1 MLAKQGDKDKVEF
14 YNLLQKH
21 EWQITDIQYNK
32 EISDELMLR
41 HARVQDAVKALSPD
55 DAAKFKV
62 KTLNRVGYRAGY
74 APRLTEG
81 AFKLRYMYSPG
92 KTGVKGKYDKFLEI
106 GSVTSKDE
114 IEKAVR
120 TYNKNNPDIYKKIK
134 ESGNAVIQVR
144 PSNRL
149 LSVIKDTEF
158 SRGFNDD
165 FNIGVLE
172 IEDAL
177 NQKVSDDVSFVDRI
191 FRQSKRRDIQGP
203 TKYTPRQEL
212 AQQLNQQ
219 FYNAR
224 RSAEFAKLETEVM
237 ELVLKHKDTQP
248 ELVEYAIEWLNML
261 GGKKTGFERTMDN
274 VANSAINLFSKIP
287 GTKAILDKMNLS
299 PGGVEFRQLSNSITA
314 ISSFA
319 ALGFNPA
326 TALLQYTIL
335 GLNVIP
341 MVMANGGTWRTIE
354 KGLRQGLK
362 GKKGKYAKLME
373 KSGIYNLDLDGAV
386 NDVLSGININP
397 QGPSRKFINR
407 IREWSMFAFQKAD
420 TQSRQISLVMY
431 RELADDIFE
440 RVLKQHKKTPLNSA
454 NFRKN
459 LNMDQQIMFKQ
470 MVVNNVDLAT
480 LKKTDDIYKELM
492 DDFAIKAMENTNHTY
507 NRFNNPLAFANP
519 VTRPFLQFKT
529 WVQKEIGIFFR
540 AFMPDN
546 NPGNQG
552 LRARYRQGAN
562 ITAAFLMMGG
572 LFSLPGA
579 QELDAVSRWAF
590 GVSPKAWFYGEDS
603 PWMDIL
609 AGGIFTAAGIN
620 LDGRTGPGSVT
631 TLASLEN
638 SLGIF
643 PARIWNAGKAFREG
657 KTDQAT
663 NYLMPRFMQN
673 IKRSYDLATTGKLHN
688 TYNGGV
694 LFDLEDLEGSDFKN
708 IMLTLMGLQTKEEM
722 IFHTTK
728 FGLISKGQAN
738 KRQRTRGMQKVIQ
751 LLESGKNVQAKQ
763 LADSLGIDFTQ
774 AKNRAKKLS
783 EEAYKGLSISYVKKD
798 EVEEAF
804 TRLR

>member
-1 MLAKQGDKDKVEF
+1 
-14 YNLLQKH
+14 
-21 EWQITDIQYNK
+21 
-32 EISDELMLR
+32 S
-41 HARVQDAVKALSPD
+41 
-55 DAAKFKV
+55 
-62 KTLNRVGYRAGY
+62 
-74 APRLTEG
+74 
-81 AFKLRYMYSPG
+81 
-92 KTGVKGKYDKFLEI
+92 
-106 GSVTSKDE
+106 
-114 IEKAVR
+114 
-120 TYNKNNPDIYKKIK
+120 
-134 ESGNAVIQVR
+134 
-144 PSNRL
+144 
-149 LSVIKDTEF
+149 
-158 SRGFNDD
+158 
-165 FNIGVLE
+165 
-172 IEDAL
+172 
-177 NQKVSDDVSFVDRI
+177 
-191 FRQSKRRDIQGP
+191 
-203 TKYTPRQEL
+203 
-212 AQQLNQQ
+212 
-219 FYNAR
+219 
-224 RSAEFAKLETEVM
+224 
-237 ELVLKHKDTQP
+237 
-248 ELVEYAIEWLNML
+248 
-261 GGKKTGFERTMDN
+261 
-274 VANSAINLFSKIP
+274 
-287 GTKAILDKMNLS
+287 
-299 PGGVEFRQLSNSITA
+299 VEFRQLSNSITA

-326 TALLQYTIL
+326 TALLQYTII

-373 KSGIYNLDLDGAV
+373 KSGIYNLELDGAV

-431 RELADDIFE
+431 RELADDIFD

-492 DDFAIKAMENTNHTY
+492 DDFAIRAMENTNHTY

-562 ITAAFLMMGG
+562 ITAAFLLMGG

-609 AGGIFTAAGIN
+609 AGGIFTSVGIN

-643 PARIWNAGKAFREG
+643 PARIWNA
-657 KTDQAT
+657 
-663 NYLMPRFMQN
+663 
-673 IKRSYDLATTGKLHN
+673 
-688 TYNGGV
+688 
-694 LFDLEDLEGSDFKN
+694 
-708 IMLTLMGLQTKEEM
+708 
-722 IFHTTK
+722 
-728 FGLISKGQAN
+728 
-738 KRQRTRGMQKVIQ
+738 
-751 LLESGKNVQAKQ
+751 
-763 LADSLGIDFTQ
+763 
-774 AKNRAKKLS
+774 
-783 EEAYKGLSISYVKKD
+783 
-798 EVEEAF
+798 
-804 TRLR
+804 